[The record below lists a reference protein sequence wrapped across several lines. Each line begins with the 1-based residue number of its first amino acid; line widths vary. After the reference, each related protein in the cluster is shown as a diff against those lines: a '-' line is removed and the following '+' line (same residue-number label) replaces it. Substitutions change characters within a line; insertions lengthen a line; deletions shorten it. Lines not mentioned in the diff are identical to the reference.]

1 MDLSVSFVIG
11 LLFVAVPLRNYLIL
25 RWRDR
30 D

>member
-1 MDLSVSFVIG
+1 MDLSVPFVMG
-11 LLFVAVPLRNYLIL
+11 LLFVAVPLRNYLIR

>member
-1 MDLSVSFVIG
+1 MDLSVPFVIG
-11 LLFVAVPLRNYLIL
+11 LLFVTVPLRNYLIR